1 MKIDILHS
9 HRAMASTGRSA
20 QRRSVAPAQLT
31 TQPKNTL
38 SVEDWEAKAPLSDLE
53 TRSINLIK
61 AASEK
66 VPLPAKVAYLSEFLH
81 YITANVFQFSS
92 DNAGPSRP
100 STPSQAQ
107 RSKLLPG
114 SQSPRPGTPLSGST
128 RPTAALATHA
138 LHPKQP
144 VQTPQQ
150 FYDWFALIDRSVA
163 HSQEA
168 HFRAH
173 VANVSEH
180 LGNCDQLVERIDEIN
195 TEVDRMLEEWRSVEE
210 GGKSLKDAC
219 EKLLEERVRFSST
232 FWAFCDD
239 TQLLGTIGSV
249 VGDDGRYRCTI
260 GIFPRA
266 RACNA
271 YA

>member
-1 MKIDILHS
+1 
-9 HRAMASTGRSA
+9 MASNRPA
-20 QRRSVAPAQLT
+20 QRRDTPPVQLT
-31 TQPKNTL
+31 TQIQNTL

-53 TRSINLIK
+53 IRSINLIK
-61 AASEK
+61 AANEN
-66 VPLPAKVAYLSEFLH
+66 VPLPAKVSFLIIQH
-81 YITANVFQFSS
+81 SCINGFNVFKFSS

-100 STPSQAQ
+100 STPSQIQ
-107 RSKLLPG
+107 RNKL
-114 SQSPRPGTPLSGST
+114 SQSSRPGTPLSIST
-128 RPTAALATHA
+128 RPAATMATHA

-180 LGNCDQLVERIDEIN
+180 LKTCDLLVEKIDEVDN
-195 TEVDRMLEEWRSVEE
+195 EVDQMLKEWRSVEE

-219 EKLLEERVRFSST
+219 EKLLEERVGF
-232 FWAFCDD
+232 
-239 TQLLGTIGSV
+239 
-249 VGDDGRYRCTI
+249 
-260 GIFPRA
+260 
-266 RACNA
+266 
-271 YA
+271 